1 MVLFIYVDITEY
13 MNKELCGKIIKSS
26 LDFAQIVLEQGHVAV
41 IPGAAFGTD
50 NFIRFSY
57 ATSMEIIEKGI
68 DTFEDFIKNNL
79 K

>member
-1 MVLFIYVDITEY
+1 
-13 MNKELCGKIIKSS
+13 
-26 LDFAQIVLEQGHVAV
+26 LEQGHVAV

-57 ATSMEIIEKGI
+57 ATSMENIEKGI
-68 DTFEDFIKNNL
+68 DTFEDFLKKNL